1 MTNKTEVSVSPIK
14 SGDLDANREPLPK
27 ENLFGRWATHPQ
39 LGRGIVIN
47 DRPDPINNDHP
58 DPVNGVWFARAEYS
72 GRRTWTEVHL
82 EDLTLDPVDL
92 ITLEDF
98 ENAPEGTIIESSWGD
113 LYRKSHADHWKGQK
127 INALTETLVTS
138 GPWKILRWGWGK

>member
-1 MTNKTEVSVSPIK
+1 MTNKTEVSVSLIK

-47 DRPDPINNDHP
+47 DRPDPINNEHP
-58 DPVNGVWFARAEYS
+58 DPINGVWFARAEYS

-82 EDLTLDPVDL
+82 EDLTLDPVEL
-92 ITLEDF
+92 ILLEDF
-98 ENAPEGTIIESSWGD
+98 ENAPIGTIVAYPQMNAYQKVFDNHWES
-113 LYRKSHADHWKGQK
+113 R
-127 INALTETLVTS
+127 NAVFTDKNMATS

>member
-1 MTNKTEVSVSPIK
+1 MTNKTEVSVSLIK

-98 ENAPEGTIIESSWGD
+98 ENAPEGTIIESSWGGGIFIESPTPTTGRD
-113 LYRKSHADHWKGQK
+113 RKSTHLPK
-127 INALTETLVTS
+127 
-138 GPWKILRWGWGK
+138 P